1 MSKKTR
7 YQAMIATNPEQIFRG
22 FTLEELEE
30 AAKKEGWTPLFAS
43 RVLLCCARLICDIEN
58 HKQEI
63 KKDIDFIGKL
73 KRLLK
78 GNP

>member
-1 MSKKTR
+1 
-7 YQAMIATNPEQIFRG
+7 MIATNPEQIFKG
-22 FTLEELEE
+22 FTLEEVEE
-30 AAKKEGWTPLFAS
+30 AAKVEGWTPLFAE
-43 RVLLCCARLICDIEN
+43 RLLLCLARTICDIEN

-63 KKDIDFIGKL
+63 KRDIDFIGKL